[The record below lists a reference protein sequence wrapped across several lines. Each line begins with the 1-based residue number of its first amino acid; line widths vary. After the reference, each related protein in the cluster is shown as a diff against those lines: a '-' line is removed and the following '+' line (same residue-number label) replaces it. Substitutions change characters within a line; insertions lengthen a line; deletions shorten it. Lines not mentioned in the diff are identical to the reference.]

1 MAIIIIDPD
10 QITDGD
16 EATITTAGRTIAI
29 DPVGG
34 TNMGAAADGIAEQA
48 LYSWGKEEWKD
59 DPNVKS
65 LMAHPFPFIAI
76 TPEQFEWVK
85 NWVPANSITRKAIRT
100 GGWKEIDSDNGDQ
113 IKAEYMGAVSLGTF
127 LTPATD
133 KAWYNTGDDPTN
145 TTSTIDFDF
154 AGPVNESI
162 LIYEENVVA
171 DGVTGATFT
180 DGAGGSDTIVRNDAG
195 SWITD
200 GYRVGAQVTVLNA
213 TTGANN
219 GTYLIEAVTASD
231 LTIPTGSIIADTG
244 DNTVTFARN
253 YKNAVAL
260 YLRVRDGLANGKTYG
275 KSALSDI
282 GVTEVDN
289 KVFRFPLSNASD
301 LKITNTDGD
310 ISTLSPYTEIDVK
323 YFATAFNREVDGA
336 TNRDFGIAVD
346 VGTWSGVDGSFSAAG
361 TVLTSSEGG
370 MGVNA
375 YQNGSI
381 RIHEGTD
388 ENTSFT
394 VASNTATTITISG
407 GTFTAT
413 ESAIS
418 FTAQRQTPV
427 VATGEEIF
435 EKIQYELRQAAD
447 IDALSSIV
455 NGKTADEI
463 LGFTGETLE
472 AGKGIPVNPNGGGSG
487 VIIEGFDSNDTN
499 RLTFYDNLG
508 AFYTY
513 PFVAAGSIAFNPNL
527 VNDAGPAEY
536 FMYYEYTV
544 RTNVTDL
551 ALSATAG
558 NTTSLDSAGSNL
570 PTLAQNDYIRLVG
583 FTGVNIN
590 NNGIYQ
596 VTDVTPTTLQADLTK
611 IDGEPPTDVTA
622 GVIDLDQNPID
633 SDDAILVK
641 DNSGVDITGTIG
653 AASVGFDYDY
663 DGNVQG
669 GRTAATVAN
678 IVIRAIGTDT
688 AQYVETTGQ
697 ITRAVGLSYS
707 LVAALERVYSN
718 PTP

>member
-1 MAIIIIDPD
+1 MAIIITDPD
-10 QITDGD
+10 NIIDND
-16 EATITTAGRTIAI
+16 DATITTTGRTIEI
-29 DPVGG
+29 HPTTG

-48 LYSWGKEEWKD
+48 LYSWTKEEWKD
-59 DPNVKS
+59 DPNTKS
-65 LMAHPFPFIAI
+65 LMAHPFPLIAI

-85 NWVPANSITRKAIRT
+85 NWIPANAVTRKAIRT

-113 IKAEYMGAVSLGTF
+113 IKAEYMGAVSLGSF
-127 LTPATD
+127 VTPATD

-171 DGVTGATFT
+171 DAGTGATFT

-195 SWITD
+195 SWVTD

-213 TTGANN
+213 TTGINN

-231 LTIPTGSIIADTG
+231 LTIPTGSITADTA

-260 YLRVRDGLANGKTYG
+260 YLRVRDGLTNGKTYG
-275 KSALSDI
+275 KSALTDI

-289 KVFRFPLSNASD
+289 KVFRFPLSNATD
-301 LKITNTDGD
+301 LKVEETDANV
-310 ISTLSPYTEIDVK
+310 STISPYTEIEIR
-323 YFATAFNREVDGA
+323 YFPTAFNREVDGA
-336 TNRDFGIAVD
+336 TNRDFGIVVD
-346 VGTWSGVDGSFSAAG
+346 VGTHSGVDGSFTAAG
-361 TVLTSSEGG
+361 TILTTTEGG

-388 ENTSFT
+388 ENVTHT
-394 VASNTATTITISG
+394 IASNTATTITISG
-407 GTFTAT
+407 GTFTGT

-427 VATGEEIF
+427 VATAEEIY
-435 EKIQYELRQAAD
+435 EKIQYQLRQAAD
-447 IDALSSIV
+447 IDATTSTV
-455 NGKTADEI
+455 AGKTADEL
-463 LGFTGETLE
+463 LGFVGETLE
-472 AGKGIPVNPNGGGSG
+472 AGKSLPVNPNGGGSG
-487 VIIEGFDSNDTN
+487 VMIEGFDSNDTN

-508 AFYTY
+508 SFYTY
-513 PFVAAGSIAFNPNL
+513 PFVAAGSINFNPNL
-527 VNDAGPAEY
+527 VNDSGPAEY
-536 FMYYEYTV
+536 FMYFDYTV

-551 ALSATAG
+551 ALSSTAG
-558 NTTSLDSAGSNL
+558 VSTSIDSAGSNL
-570 PTLAQNDYIRLVG
+570 PTLAQNDYIRLSG
-583 FTGVNIN
+583 FTGVDVN
-590 NNGIYQ
+590 NNGIYKI
-596 VTDVTPTTLQADLTK
+596 TDATPTALQADADK
-611 IDGEPPTDVTA
+611 IDGEPPTDKTA
-622 GVIDLDQNPID
+622 VAIDVDQNPID

-641 DNSGVDITGTIG
+641 DNSLADITGTIG
-653 AASVGFDYDY
+653 AASVGFDFDY

-669 GRTAATVAN
+669 GRTAASVAN

-688 AQYVETTGQ
+688 AQYVETTGT
-697 ITRAVGLSYS
+697 ITRATGLSYS
-707 LVAALERVYSN
+707 LVAALERVYA
-718 PTP
+718 T